1 MSTKITPKI
10 KSADKNNNKKH
21 VVLVAFVNR
30 MMNNFIPR
38 SKHNNINEK
47 KFYNAPLQ

>member
-21 VVLVAFVNR
+21 VVLVVT
-30 MMNNFIPR
+30 
-38 SKHNNINEK
+38 
-47 KFYNAPLQ
+47 